1 MSDRT
6 TMSTENDPARLLD
19 SGAWEGIQDAVRA
32 FRQALERG
40 KQPAI
45 EDYLT
50 AGTPHRVILLREL
63 IHEELELHLK
73 TGRPAGV
80 ADFIGRFPEIANDP
94 DALQDLVRAEQSWR
108 QRMASETARTVP
120 PAACSVRIGRY
131 ELGEIVGQGACGV
144 VRRALTPS

>member
-6 TMSTENDPARLLD
+6 TMSTENDPARRLD

-94 DALQDLVRAEQSWR
+94 DAPSGSRASRTVLAPTHGQRDRADRTPGRVFGAHWPVRAR
-108 QRMASETARTVP
+108 
-120 PAACSVRIGRY
+120 
-131 ELGEIVGQGACGV
+131 
-144 VRRALTPS
+144 